1 MNLVHVVIQKAL
13 CAAAAVLG
21 IILILSWSPRATPY
35 LQSLSAFIDP
45 TDAAWYR
52 PIVLIMLGTPLLV
65 LGILGL
71 FPIHRWGSRGRTLK
85 TQGPHGPILIR
96 LNAVETALNRVV
108 SKTKTVE
115 RVRLEVFPS
124 TDGNRVEISADVA
137 MRREP
142 EDSVRR
148 LSEQISEIISTT
160 GEKVFGA
167 EVDVV
172 VNLEI
177 VSIKT
182 IEPPPSA
189 APLRE
194 SPEPIGKA
202 PEELQAEEPSPTA
215 AGGTAFA
222 DLAEEKPQ
230 QTEREALFAEPE
242 LPIMTEE
249 EQKPPAQGP
258 AAEEAPAEA
267 TSTESFHGEEQ
278 PSEAKEHT
286 YLTEE
291 PEEEQTPA
299 PAGDNKD
306 VAQDKRDDRE
316 TPVLFEGPAEEE
328 PDEGELDILRLDE
341 EEGEEES
348 EEQERKDE

>member
-1 MNLVHVVIQKAL
+1 MNLVHVAIQKAL

-35 LQSLSAFIDP
+35 LQSLGAFISP
-45 TDAAWYR
+45 TDAQWYR
-52 PIVLIMLGTPLLV
+52 PVVLIVVGTLLLV

-71 FPIHRWGSRGRTLK
+71 FPIHRWGSRGRTLT
-85 TQGPHGPILIR
+85 TQGPHGAILIR
-96 LNAVETALNRVV
+96 LNAVEAALNRVV

-124 TDGNRVEISADVA
+124 NDGNRVEISADVA

-160 GEKVFGA
+160 AEKVFGA
-167 EVDVV
+167 GVDIV

-182 IEPPPSA
+182 IEPPPPA
-189 APLRE
+189 AAMRE
-194 SPEPIGKA
+194 RPEPIEKA
-202 PEELQAEEPSPTA
+202 PEEPEAEEPSPAA
-215 AGGTAFA
+215 AGGTSFTEPN
-222 DLAEEKPQ
+222 EERPEQ
-230 QTEREALFAEPE
+230 REREALFAEPE
-242 LPIMTEE
+242 LPIMIEE
-249 EQKPPAQGP
+249 DHGAPAQ
-258 AAEEAPAEA
+258 APAVEETSAEA
-267 TSTESFHGEEQ
+267 ASEELFSREEQ
-278 PSEAKEHT
+278 PAEPNEHT
-286 YLTEE
+286 NLTRNL
-291 PEEEQTPA
+291 EEEQTPPSA
-299 PAGDNKD
+299 AKG
-306 VAQDKRDDRE
+306 QDIEQYKRDDRE

-328 PDEGELDILRLDE
+328 PEEGELDILRLDE